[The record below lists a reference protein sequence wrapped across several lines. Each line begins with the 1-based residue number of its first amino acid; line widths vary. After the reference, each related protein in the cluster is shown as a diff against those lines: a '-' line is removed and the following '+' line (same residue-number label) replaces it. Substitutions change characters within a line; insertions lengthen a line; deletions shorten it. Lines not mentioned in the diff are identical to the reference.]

1 MYKNTSTRDLKPRF
15 ESLETERPMI
25 ASGLDEETKTRLE
38 KEGWIYRVIEGDRDD
53 IPVVFKSDLPGGVV
67 IKYGTIPDGAE
78 VYENDLLGG
87 ALLEKCG
94 NTCPILGEPYK
105 VI

>member
-38 KEGWIYRVIEGDRDD
+38 K
-53 IPVVFKSDLPGGVV
+53 
-67 IKYGTIPDGAE
+67 
-78 VYENDLLGG
+78 
-87 ALLEKCG
+87 
-94 NTCPILGEPYK
+94 
-105 VI
+105 